1 MNKYSDMELSGD
13 APEACEDAHE
23 VASPKPVQMSTDL
36 TFPTNDVV
44 HDLVS
49 IAFCWTT
56 ASPRFLEWLLGKV
69 VNHCPR
75 LTLNFSQIP
84 SKTFLLDVHACLLRI

>member
-1 MNKYSDMELSGD
+1 MSKYSDMELSGD
-13 APEACEDAHE
+13 APEACEDVSE
-23 VASPKPVQMSTDL
+23 VASPNPVQMSTDL

-44 HDLVS
+44 SLV
-49 IAFCWTT
+49 FCLTT
-56 ASPRFLEWLLGKV
+56 ASPRFLKWLIGKV

>member
-1 MNKYSDMELSGD
+1 MLLLCIADHRTDILKRNMSKYSDMELSGD
-13 APEACEDAHE
+13 APEACEDASE

-49 IAFCWTT
+49 LAFC
-56 ASPRFLEWLLGKV
+56 
-69 VNHCPR
+69 
-75 LTLNFSQIP
+75 
-84 SKTFLLDVHACLLRI
+84 

>member
-1 MNKYSDMELSGD
+1 MLWLCIADHRTDILKRNMSKYSDMELSGD
-13 APEACEDAHE
+13 APEACEDVSE

-49 IAFCWTT
+49 LAFC
-56 ASPRFLEWLLGKV
+56 
-69 VNHCPR
+69 
-75 LTLNFSQIP
+75 
-84 SKTFLLDVHACLLRI
+84 

>member
-1 MNKYSDMELSGD
+1 VLWLCIADHRTDILKRNMSKYSDMELSGD
-13 APEACEDAHE
+13 APEACEDVSE

-49 IAFCWTT
+49 LAFC
-56 ASPRFLEWLLGKV
+56 
-69 VNHCPR
+69 
-75 LTLNFSQIP
+75 
-84 SKTFLLDVHACLLRI
+84 